1 VLCGVLLYFV
11 PVRSLTRAV
20 APRRRGRH
28 VTGDDTLAGGRQLAS
43 SPWRQLASSPC
54 LGVVTVIAHLYTSR
68 LYNTHYITE
77 RNSIALAWDS
87 PHLQRS
93 WRDHPEMIRDL
104 VISGVK

>member
-1 VLCGVLLYFV
+1 MSRTG
-11 PVRSLTRAV
+11 
-20 APRRRGRH
+20 RGLFSEN
-28 VTGDDTLAGGRQLAS
+28 GWSDENSDDEKQLSGRGLQS
-43 SPWRQLASSPC
+43 D
-54 LGVVTVIAHLYTSR
+54 TVIAHLYTSR

>member
-1 VLCGVLLYFV
+1 MVGTPFDSAHRDL
-11 PVRSLTRAV
+11 SIEA
-20 APRRRGRH
+20 
-28 VTGDDTLAGGRQLAS
+28 
-43 SPWRQLASSPC
+43 
-54 LGVVTVIAHLYTSR
+54 TVIAHLYTSH